1 MKSLREELNKS
12 KKDLKATKVESQRL
26 KQALNLTNSK
36 LDDIEQYGKR
46 ENIRIH
52 NVAESTS
59 AKDDGEDV
67 LFKVADALKIE
78 LADYDIQRVHRIG
91 VKKTSRNAKPRPVI
105 VRFVS
110 YQKRNEFLFEKSKLK
125 KSIHFGNAFITED
138 LTPLRSKLLRYVKK
152 ECDNDFVLCHSYNG
166 KIRMK
171 KSAQKAGLPLDKNG
185 NDQGTGKWLTI
196 TSVDDL
202 FKINVDVDF
211 EKLNYLPFKHNSVTM
226 ASSDSEVESDAS
238 TRAGLRRGLM
248 GLQPQAH
255 RPK

>member
-1 MKSLREELNKS
+1 MFVTS
-12 KKDLKATKVESQRL
+12 
-26 KQALNLTNSK
+26 ALNLTNSK
-36 LDDIEQYGKR
+36 LDDLEQYGRR

-78 LADYDIQRVHRIG
+78 LAEYDIQRVHRIG
-91 VKKTSRNAKPRPVI
+91 IKTTSRNAKPRPVI
-105 VRFVS
+105 VQFVS
-110 YQKRNEFLFEKSKLK
+110 YQKRNEFLCEKSKLK
-125 KSIHFGNAFITED
+125 KSMHFGNAFIAED
-138 LTPLRSKLLRYVKK
+138 FTPLRSKLLRYVKK
-152 ECDNDFVLCHSYNG
+152 KKCDNDFVLCHSYNG

-211 EKLNYLPFKHNSVTM
+211 EKLNYLPLKYNSVTM
-226 ASSDSEVESDAS
+226 GSSDSEVESDAS
-238 TRAGLRRGLM
+238 TD
-248 GLQPQAH
+248 
-255 RPK
+255 